1 MSGFKGTPGPWAF
14 ERDDAS
20 RDEGAIR
27 GGGGVLVCWFGD
39 SESHYNTSGFAPE
52 ADDLSLI
59 LAAPELLE
67 ALQDILHAY
76 DKHDEHS
83 EFDFARAAIAKAL
96 GESQ

>member
-1 MSGFKGTPGPWAF
+1 MSGFKGTPGPLAF

-67 ALQDILHAY
+67 ALQIICFFEDISDAQRQIAE
-76 DKHDEHS
+76 K
-83 EFDFARAAIAKAL
+83 AIAKAL